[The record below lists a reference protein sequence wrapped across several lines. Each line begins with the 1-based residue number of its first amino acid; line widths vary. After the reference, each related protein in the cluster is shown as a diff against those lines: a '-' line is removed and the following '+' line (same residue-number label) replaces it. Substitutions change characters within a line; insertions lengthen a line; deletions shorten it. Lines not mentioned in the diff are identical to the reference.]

1 MADIIKLL
9 PDHVA
14 NQIAAGE
21 VVQRP
26 ASVVKEL
33 LENAI
38 DAHASEI
45 KLIVKEA
52 GKTLIQVI
60 DNGIG
65 MSETDARLSFERHAT
80 SKISSAEDLFNLN
93 TKGFRGEALAS
104 IAAIAHVEL
113 QTKKEAAELGTRIKI
128 EGSKI
133 ISQDVVSTPTG
144 TSLAVKNLFYNIPA
158 RRNFL
163 KSNNV
168 ELRHIIDEFQRVAL
182 AHHNISFVFY
192 HNGNE
197 LFNLPISNNRQR
209 IVSVFGGKTNEKLV
223 PVEEETDIVKI
234 QGFVGKPEFAKKSRN
249 EQFFFVNNRFI
260 KSPYLHHAVNAA
272 FEGLL
277 KEKMQPSYFIYLEVN
292 PETIDINIHPTKT
305 EIKFD
310 DEHSLY
316 AILRATVKHS
326 LGQFNIAPVL
336 DFDRDSNLD
345 TPYEYKNKQASIPKI
360 QVDASF
366 NPFAEEKQIK
376 TPSSY
381 SKPMYSY
388 KKESTEGWESLYVGL
403 ESKSNSNPF
412 SGENIEFESEEVTSS
427 LFNSN
432 DEPKETLTYQLHR
445 KYIVSS
451 IKSGIVIIDQHRAHQ
466 RVLYEQ
472 LLKNITVSEAV
483 SQQLLFPVTFTFST
497 SEIALLKEVKESLEN
512 IGFMFGDISDDSIEL
527 SGIPSNISESEL
539 QIIIEQ
545 MLNDF
550 QGEIPNTGFSQT
562 DVLVKSLAKSM
573 AIRTGKKLEI
583 EEQKALVNNL
593 FACKEPMVSPFQ
605 KTIFITLSV
614 DDLDKKFI

>member
-38 DAHASEI
+38 DAKATEI

-52 GKTLIQVI
+52 GKTLVQVI
-60 DNGIG
+60 DNGFG
-65 MSETDARLSFERHAT
+65 MSETDARLCFERHAT
-80 SKISSAEDLFNLN
+80 SKIRTAEDLFNLH

-113 QTKKEAAELGTRIKI
+113 HTKKEEVELGCRIKI

-133 ISQDVVSTPTG
+133 ISQEVVTTPTG
-144 TSLAVKNLFYNIPA
+144 TSIAVKNLFYNIPA

-163 KSNNV
+163 KSDAV

-182 AHHNISFVFY
+182 AHPAISFVLY

-197 LFNLPISNNRQR
+197 LFNLPVSNIRQR
-209 IVSVFGGKTNEKLV
+209 IVNILGGKTNEKLV
-223 PVEEETDIVKI
+223 PINEDTDIVKI
-234 QGFVGKPEFAKKSRN
+234 SGFVGKPEFAKKNRN
-249 EQFFFVNNRFI
+249 EQFFFVNDRFI
-260 KSPYLHHAVNAA
+260 KSPYLHHAIGAA

-316 AILRATVKHS
+316 AMLRATVKHS

-336 DFDRDSNLD
+336 DFDRDANLD
-345 TPYEYKNKQASIPKI
+345 TPYNYKDKQASIPNI
-360 QVDASF
+360 QVDRSF
-366 NPFAEEKQIK
+366 NPFSNEKKGIGN
-376 TPSSY
+376 TATAPRY
-381 SKPMYSY
+381 THY
-388 KKESTEGWESLYVGL
+388 KKESNEGWESLYVGL
-403 ESKSNSNPF
+403 ESKSNGNTAF
-412 SGENIEFESEEVTSS
+412 STENIEFESEEVTSS
-427 LFNSN
+427 LFTN
-432 DEPKETLTYQLHR
+432 EEQKETLTYQLHR

-451 IKSGIVIIDQHRAHQ
+451 IKSGIVVIDQHRAHQ

-472 LLKNITVSEAV
+472 LLRNITVSDAV
-483 SQQLLFPVTFTFST
+483 SQQLLFPVTLTFST
-497 SEIALLKEVKESLEN
+497 SEIALLTEVKESLEN
-512 IGFMFGDISDDSIEL
+512 IGFMFSNIGDDSIEL

-550 QGEIPNTGFSQT
+550 QGEIPDAGFSQT

-583 EEQKALVNNL
+583 AEQEALVNNL
-593 FACKEPMVSPFQ
+593 FACKEPTISPFQ